1 MDEQVIISSENIS
14 PLQEVVETL
23 PDNIKIHFE
32 AIKQAIHLAISKE
45 WNEIEFNKLIR
56 LIDFI
61 FDTTPTRFINNWV
74 DNAAWENLWSLKV
87 LSLALLLWLD
97 TNQALKMFWEHWKSV
112 QSTPDWGNHKN
123 IRELDGWGIEW
134 VKIYGIPF
142 SGKES

>member
-1 MDEQVIISSENIS
+1 MDEQIIISDENRT

-32 AIKQAIHLAISKE
+32 SIKQAIYLAINRE
-45 WNEIEFNKLIR
+45 WNEIKFNNLIR

-61 FDTTPTRFINNWV
+61 FDTTPTRFVNNWV

-112 QSTPDWGNHKN
+112 QSNPDWDNHKN

-134 VKIYGIPF
+134 VKIYGISF
-142 SGKES
+142 SKKES